1 MRVRCVVRPRL
12 RNAPERPIIAVMAL
26 AGAAKITHPVT
37 GCVTYRDGP
46 VCWST

>member
-12 RNAPERPIIAVMAL
+12 RNAPERPIMAVVAL
-26 AGAAKITHPVT
+26 AGAAKMTHPVT
-37 GCVTYRDGP
+37 GSVTCQDGP